1 MEVASFTVKR
11 HLGEVKF
18 IEPSLTS
25 PFGDFYP
32 IEVTLTLWTT
42 IRLGEETVFVDVFS
56 SENGVFFI
64 DSTLAFRH
72 VRDGRL
78 F

>member
-1 MEVASFTVKR
+1 MEVASFAVKR

-42 IRLGEETVFVDVFS
+42 IRLGEENVW
-56 SENGVFFI
+56 
-64 DSTLAFRH
+64 LAFRQRH